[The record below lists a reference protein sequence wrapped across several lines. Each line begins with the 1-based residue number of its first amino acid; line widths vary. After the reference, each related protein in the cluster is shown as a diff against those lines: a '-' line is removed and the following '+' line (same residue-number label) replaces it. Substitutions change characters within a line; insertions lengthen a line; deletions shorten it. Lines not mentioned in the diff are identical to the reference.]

1 MARLGGLARN
11 TRLAPGR
18 SSGRCGECGWGV
30 SGKSSVWAN
39 RVARA
44 HTRDTGH
51 VTRTQSVK
59 VTEYRPVPGEPG

>member
-1 MARLGGLARN
+1 VTWRLDGLDRYA
-11 TRLAPGR
+11 RLAPDR

-30 SGKSSVWAN
+30 TGKSPAWAS
-39 RVARA
+39 RLARG

-59 VTEYRPVPGEPG
+59 ITEYRKAA